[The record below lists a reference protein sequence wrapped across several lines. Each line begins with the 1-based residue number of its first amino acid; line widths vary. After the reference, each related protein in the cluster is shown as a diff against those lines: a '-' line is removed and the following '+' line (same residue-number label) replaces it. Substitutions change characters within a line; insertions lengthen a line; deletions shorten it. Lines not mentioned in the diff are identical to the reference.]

1 MSHSLQDKVAVV
13 TGGSTGI
20 GLGIAKRLISEG
32 AFVYITGRRQA
43 ELDEAVRSLGP
54 QAVGVRADASRLEEL
69 DALYERIRSE
79 RGVLHIVVAN
89 AGGGEMVPLGNI
101 TEEQFDKTFGT
112 NVKGVLF
119 TVQKALPLLGPGA
132 SVILIGSTSSIS
144 GMGGASVYGAS
155 KAAVRNFARNW
166 IIDLKGRDIRVN
178 VLSPGPV
185 RTPLLLS
192 LVPAEQQEELIKS
205 FAAQVPLGRI
215 GDPDEIGRIAVFLAS
230 DASSFI
236 HGVELFADGGLAQV

>member
-43 ELDEAVRSLGP
+43 ELDEAVRSLGS
-54 QAVGVRADASRLEEL
+54 QAAGVRADASRLDDL

-89 AGGGEMVPLGNI
+89 AGGGELVPLGNI
-101 TEEQFDKTFGT
+101 TEEHFDKTFGT

-132 SVILIGSTSSIS
+132 SIILIGSTTSIK
-144 GMGGASVYGAS
+144 GTGAFSVYSAS
-155 KAAVRNFARNW
+155 KAAVRSFARNW
-166 IIDLKGRDIRVN
+166 ILDLKGRDIRVN

-185 RTPLLLS
+185 NTPGLLG
-192 LVPAEQQEELIKS
+192 VIQGENQEAILNDFI
-205 FAAQVPLGRI
+205 AQIPLGRI
-215 GDPDEIGRIAVFLAS
+215 GDPDEIGKIAVFLAS